1 MTQEE
6 YDIMSKI
13 KNTPTITDDPIIN
26 LRRSDIEQRAEW
38 FYFMNDEAGKRGID
52 WEEYCRPAIHR
63 VGCFRGAESFEGI
76 DRSDLIAVA
85 NVFKNNTVGS
95 RTFEKEYVK
104 LSEDEVIIDHH
115 YCPLLAAW
123 QKLTDDEELIAKC
136 CDIAMEGD
144 RGIFSLVEGATFH
157 LDSTLA
163 EGAPVRIGTVEYPT
177 LDEAVAAAEDG
188 DVIELLAD
196 CTSSGMNLSKNL
208 TIRGVEGTPRRI
220 TFTGAGIALWGKSL
234 TFETCAVDMTGVGKT
249 PYAEWSWMTICA
261 SKNAELS
268 LRSLGILVTVKEEVL
283 SL

>member
-1 MTQEE
+1 MTQED

-104 LSEDEVIIDHH
+104 ISEDEVIIDHH

-163 EGAPVRIGTVEYPT
+163 EGAPVCR
-177 LDEAVAAAEDG
+177 
-188 DVIELLAD
+188 
-196 CTSSGMNLSKNL
+196 
-208 TIRGVEGTPRRI
+208 
-220 TFTGAGIALWGKSL
+220 
-234 TFETCAVDMTGVGKT
+234 
-249 PYAEWSWMTICA
+249 
-261 SKNAELS
+261 
-268 LRSLGILVTVKEEVL
+268 LRLVKDKK
-283 SL
+283 